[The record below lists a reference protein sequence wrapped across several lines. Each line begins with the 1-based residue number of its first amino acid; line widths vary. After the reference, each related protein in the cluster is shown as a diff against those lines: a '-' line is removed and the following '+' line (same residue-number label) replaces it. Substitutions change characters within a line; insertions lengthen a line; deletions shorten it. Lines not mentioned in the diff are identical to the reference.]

1 MAGKK
6 MNPFEKMA
14 KDKEMKSK
22 GKEGSR
28 REEAMDKKQAKK
40 KKC

>member
-1 MAGKK
+1 MVTKK

-14 KDKEMKSK
+14 KDKEMKGK
-22 GKEGSR
+22 GKEGSK
-28 REEAMDKKQAKK
+28 REEKFDMKQAKK